1 MDIILR
7 NIDPGILRSID
18 DMASRQGIS
27 RNEYLRKQITAIGIV
42 GEVND
47 IELRYRQYT
56 DRLLKEV
63 AVLADAVN
71 ENTRILREY
80 ISLTGYEE

>member
-7 NIDPGILRSID
+7 NIDPKILQSID
-18 DMASRQGIS
+18 EMASRQGIS
-27 RNEYLRKQITAIGIV
+27 RNEYLRKQITAIGII

-71 ENTRILREY
+71 ENTRILRE
-80 ISLTGYEE
+80 IGRAHV

>member
-1 MDIILR
+1 MELKIR
-7 NIDPGILRSID
+7 GIDPTIVKNID
-18 DMASRQGIS
+18 DMADGQGIS
-27 RNEYLRKQITAIGIV
+27 RNEYLRKQITAIGII

-63 AVLADAVN
+63 AVLAEAVN

-80 ISLTGYEE
+80 MSMYGNEE

>member
-63 AVLADAVN
+63 AMLADAVN

-80 ISLTGYEE
+80 ISTTGYEE

>member
-63 AVLADAVN
+63 AMLADAVN

-80 ISLTGYEE
+80 ISTIAYEE

>member
-1 MDIILR
+1 MELKIRGVDPTIVK
-7 NIDPGILRSID
+7 NIDDLADG
-18 DMASRQGIS
+18 QGIS
-27 RNEYLRKQITAIGIV
+27 RNEYLRKQITAIGII

-71 ENTRILREY
+71 ENTRILKEY
-80 ISLTGYEE
+80 MSMTGDVE

>member
-80 ISLTGYEE
+80 ISMTGYEE

>member
-80 ISLTGYEE
+80 ISMNGYEE

>member
-63 AVLADAVN
+63 AVLADAVI

-80 ISLTGYEE
+80 ISMTGYEE